1 MLKCLSLLFA
11 ITLTLTAQ
19 TYTGSIRGRVID
31 SSGLAVAGA
40 QVTAVE
46 INTNTTQKSATTGSG
61 DFLVSF
67 LKAGI
72 YEIRVEAAGF
82 REQVETGIHLDL
94 NQSLSLN
101 VQLKL
106 GTTSDRVDVSAE
118 ATTVN
123 EVSSEI
129 GHLIDGQRLLDLPL
143 LNGGARSPM
152 LLSKIVP
159 GATST
164 SSNNGNINNFSF
176 GGGRPVSNEIL
187 IDGLP
192 TTNPSDQ
199 TYTLTP
205 APESIEQMKVI
216 TSPFSSEYGHT
227 GGGVVLLTSNAGT
240 NVYHGSMYDYF
251 RNRIL
256 NGRNFFQ
263 PAQSTVR
270 YVQNDPG
277 ATFGGPVRLPGYNGT
292 NKTFF
297 FTDFNVTLGSTGN
310 VYSALVPTDLERS
323 GNFSQTQAGSGL
335 VSIYD
340 PATAHLGPD
349 GKTMVRNQ
357 FPGNII
363 PASRI
368 DAVSK
373 QILSFYP
380 EPNANVGGGNNYFV
394 APSKQSRTWQ
404 WLTRVDHNF
413 SDIDKTF
420 FRMGQYQPNSDAIA
434 YIPNIA
440 NNSTAGGWR
449 DTQIVIGE
457 THVFSSSMVN
467 DFRAGFVQEHNY
479 TINEG
484 GPAAVLGLKG
494 VSLPQFPTVNVT
506 GFATLGANAT
516 SGDRDRSWVFN
527 DALSIQRGSHTIKFG
542 GDFRRQMYNNYS
554 PGKLSGSYTFA
565 ATFSSLPGNANT
577 GSALADLLLGD
588 PTTTSISFNDYTYR
602 LNINST
608 SVYFQDDYKILPNL
622 TLNLGLRWEFDGP
635 YSEANNQFASFNPGV
650 INPVTGNPGAVQFAG
665 RNGAPRHFSPNI
677 YHNFLP
683 RIGLAYKFLPK
694 TVFRAGYGMY
704 RFPSIG
710 FTNYGPSSQYAVSAG
725 FTSAD
730 NGITPAYQ
738 LQNGVPAYTYN
749 VDANGNPNIPASLTK
764 PTSNVTELE
773 TRNRTPYT
781 QSWQAGIEH
790 QISKDWVLEVDY
802 AASKGVHLPVT
813 LPENQLQPSQF
824 SLNAQQSLRP
834 FPQYL
839 NVTALLNEGN
849 SNYQSLQAK
858 LEHRFTDG
866 LVVSAAYTFSKTL
879 VDVDGPARTDF
890 VGIQNVYNLR
900 AEKGISG
907 TDVPQR
913 FVTSYV
919 WQIPVGR
926 GAKYWNRVP
935 LAKDVISG
943 WSLSGITEFQVG
955 LPISITQTNQLGGF
969 TSVQRPNEV
978 SNPLSGPG
986 IGTVAEWFN
995 TSAFVAAP
1003 ALTFGN
1009 AARFPLHGPGLE
1021 NWDTALMRNFVIR
1034 EKLKLQ
1040 LRGEFYNTFNHTN
1053 FANLNTAINT
1063 KAFGS
1068 ISSAQA
1074 PRTLELVLRIFY

>member
-1 MLKCLSLLFA
+1 MLKSLSILFVTTLSLC
-11 ITLTLTAQ
+11 AQ

-31 SSGLAVAGA
+31 SSGLPVSGA
-40 QVTAVE
+40 QITAIEV
-46 INTNTTQKSATTGSG
+46 NTNSAQKAITTGSG
-61 DFLVSF
+61 DYLLSF
-67 LKAGI
+67 LKAGA
-72 YEIRVEAAGF
+72 YELRISAPGF
-82 REQVETGIHLDL
+82 KEQTETSIHLEL
-94 NQSLSLN
+94 NQALSLS
-101 VQLKL
+101 VQLQI
-106 GTTSDRVDVSAE
+106 GATTDRVDVSADASE
-118 ATTVN
+118 IN

-129 GHLIDGQRLLDLPL
+129 GHVIDSQRLLDLPL
-143 LNGGARSPM
+143 LNGGGRSPM

-159 GATST
+159 GASST
-164 SSNNGNINNFSF
+164 SSNNSNINNFSF

-205 APESIEQMKVI
+205 APESIDQMKVI

-227 GGGVVLLTSNAGT
+227 GGGVVLLTSNSGT
-240 NVYHGSMYDYF
+240 NVYHGSVYDYF

-263 PAQSTVR
+263 PAQSNTK

-277 ATFGGPVRLPGYNGT
+277 GTFGGPVRLPGYHGKD
-292 NKTFF
+292 KTFF
-297 FTDFNVTLGSTGN
+297 FTDFNVTLSSTATA
-310 VYSALVPTDLERS
+310 YATLVPTDLERS
-323 GNFSQTQAGSGL
+323 GNFSQSQAGSGL

-340 PATAHLGPD
+340 PTSNHVGPD
-349 GKTMVRNQ
+349 GKTIVRNQ

-363 PASRI
+363 PSSRI
-368 DAVSK
+368 DSVAK

-380 EPNANVGGGNNYFV
+380 EPNGNFGGGLNYSV
-394 APSKQSRTWQ
+394 TPPAHKETWQ
-404 WLTRVDHNF
+404 WLTRFDHNF
-413 SDIDKTF
+413 SDIDKAF
-420 FRMGQYQPNSDAIA
+420 FRMGQFQPNSDALA
-434 YIPNIA
+434 QIPGIA

-457 THVFSSSMVN
+457 THVFSPSMVN

-479 TINEG
+479 TINDG
-484 GPAAVLGLKG
+484 GPAGALGLKG
-494 VSLPQFPTVNVT
+494 VALEQFPTVTTT
-506 GFATLGANAT
+506 GFATLGASAT

-527 DALSIQRGSHTIKFG
+527 DALSIQRGSHTIKVG

-565 ATFSSLPGNANT
+565 ATFSALPGNANT

-588 PTTTSISFNDYTYR
+588 PTSTAISFDDYTYR
-602 LNINST
+602 LNINSA

-622 TLNLGLRWEFDGP
+622 TINLGLRWEFDGP
-635 YSEANNQFASFNPGV
+635 YSEANNQFASFNPNIV
-650 INPVTGNPGAVQFAG
+650 NPTTGNLGAVQFAG
-665 RNGAPRHFSPNI
+665 RNGAPTHFSPNI
-677 YHNFLP
+677 YDNFLP

-694 TVFRAGYGMY
+694 TVFRAGYGVY

-710 FTNYGPSSQYAVSAG
+710 FASYGPSSQYAVSAA

-730 NGITPAYQ
+730 SGITPAFR
-738 LQNGVPAYTYN
+738 LQNGVPPYTYN
-749 VDANGNPNIPASLTK
+749 VDGNGNPNIPASLTK
-764 PTSNVTELE
+764 PSSNVTEVE
-773 TRNRTPYT
+773 TRDRTPYT
-781 QSWQAGIEH
+781 QNWQAGIQH
-790 QISKDWVLEVDY
+790 QISKNWVLEVDY
-802 AASKGVHLPVT
+802 MASKGVHLPIA
-813 LPENQLQPSQF
+813 LPENQLFPSQF

-834 FPQYL
+834 YPQYL

-858 LEHRFTDG
+858 LEHRFADG
-866 LVVSAAYTFSKTL
+866 LVISAAYTFSKTL

-890 VGIQNVYNLR
+890 VGIQNVYNLA

-926 GAKYWNRVP
+926 GGKYFTGVP
-935 LAKDVISG
+935 IAKDVISG
-943 WSLSGITEFQVG
+943 WSLAGITEFQVG
-955 LPISITQTNQLGGF
+955 LPVSVTQTNQLGGF
-969 TSVQRPNEV
+969 TSVQRPNQV
-978 SNPLSGPG
+978 SNPLSGSG

-995 TSAFVAAP
+995 TAAFVAAP
-1003 ALTFGN
+1003 ALTLGN
-1009 AARFPLHGPGLE
+1009 AARFPFHGPGLE
-1021 NWDTALMRNFVIR
+1021 NWDSSLMRNFVIR
-1034 EKLKLQ
+1034 ERTKLQ
-1040 LRGEFYNTFNHTN
+1040 LRGEFYNLFNHTN
-1053 FANLNTAINT
+1053 FGNPNTTINT

-1074 PRTLELVLRIFY
+1074 PRTIEVVLRIFF